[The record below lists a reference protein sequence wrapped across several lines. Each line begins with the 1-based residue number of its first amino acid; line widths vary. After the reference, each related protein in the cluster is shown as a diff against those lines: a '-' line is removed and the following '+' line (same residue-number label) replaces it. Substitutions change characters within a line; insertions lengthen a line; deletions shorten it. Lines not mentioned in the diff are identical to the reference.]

1 MRVRAAI
8 LAVVLAVL
16 LAGFLTACGGGGDDD
31 STKTPSG
38 TNTRLS
44 SPTSKVTQTTLDCD
58 KYADTAQ
65 KIAQAQQELYAGSGG
80 STDALDALKS
90 EMDALKDGAPDDVK
104 AAIDELN
111 DAYAKVQEII
121 ADPSSQAQ
129 SDLASMGPK
138 LASDGQ
144 TIATYVVSQCK
155 K

>member
-8 LAVVLAVL
+8 LVVVLAG
-16 LAGFLTACGGGGDDD
+16 ALTACGGND

-38 TNTRLS
+38 ASTRLGA
-44 SPTSKVTQTTLDCD
+44 PTSPVTQTTLDCE

-65 KIAQAQQELYAGSGG
+65 KIARAQQELYAGKGG

-90 EMDALKDGAPDDVK
+90 EMDALKEGAPDDVK

-129 SDLASMGPK
+129 SDLATMGPK
-138 LASDGQ
+138 LASDGEKI
-144 TIATYVVSQCK
+144 TTYVVSQCK